1 MGKEL
6 PDMKKVLFR
15 GAVAGYNKSDVNEY
29 IADTDKRHAEEMA
42 EAERRIN
49 ELTSELETC
58 KSVSAMKI
66 SGLEEAEKKAREA
79 AAELERSLAD
89 AKAEAARKVAAAEN
103 SAAAAKSKCADAE
116 GRLARQN
123 DELSRLRAALATA
136 GKNAVSDDELADL
149 RRRAAAYDELEARR
163 MTAPV
168 VGAEAEADNVIR
180 SAQTE
185 AESIRREAKAGGAAA
200 VEETKKQVSGELAEI
215 YDMINRAAAESV
227 EDILAGMRAAEAGF
241 GKLGE
246 QLHDQ
251 NRDAVARVESLR
263 AEIEKKI
270 GERLDEARSRVEAE
284 HKETARAAAADKTGT
299 DTAVT
304 PATAKEVQAHA
315 PARQQQRRTELR
327 ERGAGKNH
335 REMKDSSASDAEN
348 EYRRK
353 NTRPE
358 KRKNDDAERACG

>member
-1 MGKEL
+1 M
-6 PDMKKVLFR
+6 
-15 GAVAGYNKSDVNEY
+15 
-29 IADTDKRHAEEMA
+29 
-42 EAERRIN
+42 
-49 ELTSELETC
+49 
-58 KSVSAMKI
+58 
-66 SGLEEAEKKAREA
+66 
-79 AAELERSLAD
+79 
-89 AKAEAARKVAAAEN
+89 
-103 SAAAAKSKCADAE
+103 
-116 GRLARQN
+116 
-123 DELSRLRAALATA
+123 
-136 GKNAVSDDELADL
+136 SDDELADL

-284 HKETARAAAADKTGT
+284 HEEAARAAVADKTGA

-335 REMKDSSASDAEN
+335 REN
-348 EYRRK
+348 EGFFRFGRRK
-353 NTRPE
+353 
-358 KRKNDDAERACG
+358 

>member
-89 AKAEAARKVAAAEN
+89 AKAEAARKVAAAES

-136 GKNAVSDDELADL
+136 GKNAVSDDELAEL

-284 HKETARAAAADKTGT
+284 HEEAARATVADDKTGT

-335 REMKDSSASDAEN
+335 REN
-348 EYRRK
+348 EGFFRFGRRK
-353 NTRPE
+353 
-358 KRKNDDAERACG
+358 

>member
-136 GKNAVSDDELADL
+136 GKNAVSDDELAEL

-185 AESIRREAKAGGAAA
+185 AESIRREAKAGGA
-200 VEETKKQVSGELAEI
+200 AEI

-284 HKETARAAAADKTGT
+284 HEEAARAAVADKTGT

-335 REMKDSSASDAEN
+335 REN
-348 EYRRK
+348 EGFFRFGRRK
-353 NTRPE
+353 
-358 KRKNDDAERACG
+358 

>member
-89 AKAEAARKVAAAEN
+89 AKAEAARTVAAAEN
-103 SAAAAKSKCADAE
+103 STAAAKSKCADAE

-123 DELSRLRAALATA
+123 DELSRLRADLATA
-136 GKNAVSDDELADL
+136 GKNAVSDDELAEL

-227 EDILAGMRAAEAGF
+227 EDILAGMRAAEEGF

-284 HKETARAAAADKTGT
+284 HEEATRAAASAAAADKTGT

-304 PATAKEVQAHA
+304 PATSKEMQAHA
-315 PARQQQRRTELR
+315 PVRQQQRRTELR
-327 ERGAGKNH
+327 ERGAGKNR
-335 REMKDSSASDAEN
+335 RENDGFF
-348 EYRRK
+348 RFGRK
-353 NTRPE
+353 
-358 KRKNDDAERACG
+358 K